1 MVSQAC
7 IYISL
12 QIHVVVPGVGVGR
25 LPFEILQ
32 LNSNIKVTANE
43 DDISLFYANN
53 YILGEKSKNMHKI
66 YPNLYSLSNR
76 FSRTEVINPV
86 MFPDIISEDKNLN
99 LTTYPESFAQVCE
112 NHLEAESVD
121 IVVTWFFLDTAKN
134 VLEYVELIEKILKPD
149 GLWINMGGL
158 QYMYEPYESVESIE
172 ISYKDLIGAI
182 IDMGL
187 IIENEKLLENYEYF
201 LEDSN
206 VQTTYKCPYLVCR
219 KGGKKI

>member
-1 MVSQAC
+1 M
-7 IYISL
+7 
-12 QIHVVVPGVGVGR
+12 
-25 LPFEILQ
+25 
-32 LNSNIKVTANE
+32 NSNIKVTANE

-53 YILGEKSKNMHKI
+53 YILEEKSKNTHKI
-66 YPNLYSLSNR
+66 YPNIYSLSDR
-76 FSRTEVINPV
+76 LSRNDVINPV
-86 MFPDIISEDKNLN
+86 MFPDITSEDKNMS

-172 ISYKDLIGAI
+172 ISYKDLLGAI
-182 IDMGL
+182 IDFGFL
-187 IIENEKLLENYEYF
+187 IETEKLLEHYEYCF
-201 LEDSN
+201 IFQN
-206 VQTTYKCPYLVCR
+206 VVESASLYELHT
-219 KGGKKI
+219 